1 MNTAVKIM
9 SVGDVQAMLAKCHG
23 ASAKGNNDGTRLH
36 VHYTAMRKTP
46 VTATAIAE
54 AERADEL
61 GLQKDRFTGRIN
73 SVFTSKAGDTILNMM
88 VELERDHKF
97 RSLNVSKGQ
106 IHNLVVLG
114 D

>member
-1 MNTAVKIM
+1 MKKVVKIM
-9 SVGDVQAMLAKCHG
+9 DVAEVEKVLAGCHG
-23 ASAKGNNDGTRLH
+23 ASAKGINDGTRVH
-36 VHYTAMRKTP
+36 VHYTAIKSRP
-46 VTATAIAE
+46 VASQAVVE
-54 AERADEL
+54 AARADEL
-61 GLQKDRFTGRIN
+61 GLPQDRFTGRVN
-73 SVFTSKAGDTILNMM
+73 SVWKSKAGDTILNLM